1 MNPNQLK
8 AFHAVALTGSFT
20 EAANQLAVT
29 QPAIS
34 DHIRKLEQ
42 AHGTPLFIRHARGI
56 QLTEIGKRLFA
67 LTEKSAETDAE
78 IETLLSQAKELDV
91 GELTIGADAAAHV
104 MPLIKQFRVRYP
116 RVTVRLVGGNSAGLV
131 ERLQAFEI
139 DFAIVGQVPDAAGL
153 SAFRISNDAMV
164 AVVPFHS
171 PLAKRKSV
179 SLKDLAREPLVVREV
194 GSHTRELMAR
204 AFQMLGV
211 QWNVA
216 IEVEGREACFEAV
229 AEGLGAA
236 IVSEGELPRDKRIAP
251 MTIAD
256 KIEPMSEWLVHLKSR
271 ANLRLVQALVDLATG
286 EPRPR

>member
-8 AFHAVALTGSFT
+8 AFHAVARTGSFT

-29 QPAIS
+29 QPAVS

-91 GELTIGADAAAHV
+91 GELTIGADAAAHI
-104 MPLIKQFRVRYP
+104 MPLIKLFRARYP

-139 DFAIVGQVPDAAGL
+139 DFAIVGQVPDASGL

-164 AVVPFHS
+164 AVVPSHS

-179 SLKDLAREPLVVREV
+179 SLKDLAHQPLVVREA

-204 AFQMLGV
+204 AFQSLNLR
-211 QWNVA
+211 WTVA

-229 AEGLGAA
+229 AEGLGVA
-236 IVSEGELPRDKRIAP
+236 IVSEGELPRDKRIAAVA
-251 MTIAD
+251 IAD
-256 KIEPMSEWLVHLKSR
+256 RIDPMSEWLVHLKSR
-271 ANLRLVQALVDLATG
+271 TNLRLVQALVELAAG
-286 EPRPR
+286 VPRPR